1 MSLDCL
7 SDDEIILVLSEL
19 RMIGS
24 IKRSIDCCC
33 IVTSCIDTV

>member
-7 SDDEIILVLSEL
+7 SDDEIILVLGEL

-24 IKRSIDCCC
+24 TDCCC